1 MLSTFYSALFT
12 DKNKPC
18 DIIQSFKRLNGWD
31 YILFTNLDIVSDSW
45 TIRKI
50 ELPDPNFI
58 ISAKMIKWLSHKY
71 LSEYDIVY
79 WMDAYCVFNNNKK
92 ELLEKALL
100 KLEDAN
106 VPLFIKQHP
115 SRDCIYDEADACLG
129 FKKIDT
135 DTYTNV
141 MKFLNDHNVPR
152 NYGLYETNSMLKIN
166 KNKMVIEIGKELIA
180 ILKKLTYRDQLILT
194 YILFNHRIKK
204 LETLDTELLTCD
216 GKNAKHTYIKE
227 DPRKIAI
234 CFFGLTRSL
243 KMTLGSI
250 KKYLLGPLIRSNIPY
265 DIFLHTYK
273 MKNLYSNPHAG
284 EKDIILDANEYKL
297 LEPTHHMVESKE
309 AVSKKLALEKYRT
322 HGNPWKNQQGQV
334 SGDFTTLDNHIL
346 YLWSLKQLTKMWVEV
361 DAKRQYSHIIYCRPD
376 VLYQVP
382 LDISWFSFTSK
393 KICIPNFALCGNVT
407 DRFALGR
414 PEQMRLYG
422 NRFDDALA
430 YSKKHPL
437 ASEEY
442 LIATMRKHKIKYEHV
457 NFFFIRLRANGKKD
471 AMDVSQTKTLT
482 RKLRASKNKTRKIK
496 IGLFK

>member
-1 MLSTFYSALFT
+1 MLSIITACSRPQNLKEI
-12 DKNKPC
+12 KNS
-18 DIIQSFKRLNGWD
+18 IIFSQVTKW
-31 YILFTNLDIVSDSW
+31 YIVYDTSKCRTYDFQFGPEEKI
-45 TIRKI
+45 I
-50 ELPDPNFI
+50 ELT
-58 ISAKMIKWLSHKY
+58 
-71 LSEYDIVY
+71 
-79 WMDAYCVFNNNKK
+79 CNK
-92 ELLEKALL
+92 EGFAGHPQINMALE
-100 KLEDAN
+100 
-106 VPLFIKQHP
+106 FIKEGFVYIMDDDNIFHKKFWSLFP
-115 SRDCIYDEADACLG
+115 SLDSEFIYTWDQNRIQEDRIMKG
-129 FKKIDT
+129 GVIEYGKIDT
-135 DTYTNV
+135 SQ
-141 MKFLNDHNVPR
+141 FIIPR
-152 NYGLYETNSMLKIN
+152 NLIGSIRWADTKSAGDFRFISQIYKAHKEKFKYIPEVVCYHNFFQKI
-166 KNKMVIEIGKELIA
+166 
-180 ILKKLTYRDQLILT
+180 KL
-194 YILFNHRIKK
+194 
-204 LETLDTELLTCD
+204 
-216 GKNAKHTYIKE
+216 
-227 DPRKIAI
+227 AI

-243 KMTLGSI
+243 KMTHASI
-250 KKYLLGPLIRSNIPY
+250 NKYLFEPLIRGGIRY

-273 MKNLYSNPHAG
+273 MKKKYSNPWAE

-297 LEPTHHMVESKE
+297 LEPTHHMLESKE
-309 AVSKKLALEKYRT
+309 VVSKKLALEKYRT

-430 YSKKHPL
+430 YSRKHPL